1 MIATLLL
8 QRGQRTSLGF
18 EERANPVEGPQYRA
32 MGLGRCRAIAGT
44 SRGRQSLPFPGHRT

>member
-32 MGLGRCRAIAGT
+32 MGLGRCGAIAG
-44 SRGRQSLPFPGHRT
+44 RRQPLPFPGHRT